1 MVVVVVVEVLCAI
14 EIEVA
19 TIEVCSLK
27 DAGVFIPCALGIILA
42 LVMVSLVR

>member
-1 MVVVVVVEVLCAI
+1 MVVEVKCAI

-27 DAGVFIPCALGIILA
+27 DAEVIIPCALGIILA
-42 LVMVSLVR
+42 LVVVSLVR